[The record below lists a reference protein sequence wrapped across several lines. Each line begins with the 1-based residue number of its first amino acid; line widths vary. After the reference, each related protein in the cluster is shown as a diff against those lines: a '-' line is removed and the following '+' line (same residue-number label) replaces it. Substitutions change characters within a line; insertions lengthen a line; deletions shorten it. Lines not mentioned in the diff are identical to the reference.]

1 MFNEKI
7 KESVVREMVSNGVGR
22 YKIASHFGIG
32 ESQARRLIKYVKE
45 NPRPIVIKDN
55 LISWLNQVV
64 DQWTCGKVTGFS
76 MENTLE
82 DIMFYDELDI
92 IELAMMIEDEF
103 GFEIYDEEFIKEF
116 TSDSK
121 IVNLLTFISYKIV
134 DFKEEPEVCKEQKSY
149 SWNAGNNFI
158 NCYVDGEIFTA
169 DKSHPNF
176 VKAFEVLIHENDVE
190 KAIEL
195 ISIKRSIEKYTN
207 GNIEILGNVLN
218 YKGIRL
224 DTNMTRRVIELR
236 NEGKPFEHLVEF
248 LKNLVLNP
256 RREAVYEL
264 FDFLKHNDIEITKDG
279 YFLAYKKVR
288 GDYLDIRSS
297 TFDNS
302 PGMSPEMEPFEVDDD
317 RMEECSSGLHVCAKS
332 YLPHYGSA
340 HGNRVVLV
348 KVNPAHV
355 VAIPL
360 GYDHA
365 KLRCWKYDVLKDVTN
380 EI

>member
-7 KESVVREMVSNGVGR
+7 KESVVREMVSNGDGR

-32 ESQARRLIKYVKE
+32 ESHARRLIKYVKE
-45 NPRPIVIKDN
+45 NEQSIAIN
-55 LISWLNQVV
+55 NAISWFKQVV
-64 DQWTCGKVTGFS
+64 YHWTSGTITNFS
-76 MENTLE
+76 MSFALE
-82 DIMFYDELDI
+82 DVMFCDELDM
-92 IELAMMIEDEF
+92 IELAMIVEDEF
-103 GFEIYDEEFIKEF
+103 NIEIDDHQFIDKFKPDTEIKKILEYVSPYFDDFE
-116 TSDSK
+116 
-121 IVNLLTFISYKIV
+121 
-134 DFKEEPEVCKEQKSY
+134 EEPEVFKEKSY

-158 NCYVDGEIFTA
+158 NCYVDGEVFTA
-169 DKSHPNF
+169 DKNHPNF

-207 GNIEILGNVLN
+207 GNIEIIGNILN

-288 GDYLDIRSS
+288 DTYLDIRSS

-317 RMEECSSGLHVCAKS
+317 RMKECSSGLHVCAKS